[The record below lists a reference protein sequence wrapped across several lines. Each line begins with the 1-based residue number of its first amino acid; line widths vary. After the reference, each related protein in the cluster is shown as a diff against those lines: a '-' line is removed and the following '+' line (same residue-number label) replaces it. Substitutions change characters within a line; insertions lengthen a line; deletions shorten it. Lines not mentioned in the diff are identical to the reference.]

1 MLMIQS
7 VPLLC
12 AAAPTAVGCCCSR
25 YRYLRD
31 HRHHCWGADDGL
43 YVVVVAT
50 VWPGRVNLEQAK
62 VLMYEAGRL
71 PDRIYY
77 HAGDASTKAFL
88 QWASRR
94 GFDFR
99 HFNID
104 LIAIGED
111 ILAKYT
117 LRWRTG
123 NTKIRVG
130 QPSQSVSQSV
140 SQGMGA

>member
-1 MLMIQS
+1 MLLL
-7 VPLLC
+7 PLPLAVVAPGTVTC
-12 AAAPTAVGCCCSR
+12 ATIVITA
-25 YRYLRD
+25 
-31 HRHHCWGADDGL
+31 GALTTDS
-43 YVVVVAT
+43 AT

-62 VLMYEAGRL
+62 VLMYEANRL